1 MPIVRFTEFMADS
14 QEISRGV
21 VIGQPGANQL
31 LENNKEAFIASF
43 VQRSRFTTA
52 YASMSSAQFVDA
64 LNTNAGGVLTP
75 AERNQLV
82 SDLDSTTKTRAQVLR
97 TVAEDSDLNNTEKNR
112 AFVLMQ
118 YFGYLRR
125 NPNET
130 PDADYTGYDFWLT
143 KLLQFNGNFV
153 SAQMV
158 EAFIVSK

>member
-31 LENNKEAFIASF
+31 LESNKQAFIASF
-43 VQRSRFTTA
+43 VQRSRFTTV
-52 YASMSSAQFVDA
+52 YASMTSAQFVDA

-97 TVAEDSDLNNTEKNR
+97 TIAEDSDLNNAER
-112 AFVLMQ
+112 IGRLC
-118 YFGYLRR
+118 
-125 NPNET
+125 
-130 PDADYTGYDFWLT
+130 
-143 KLLQFNGNFV
+143 
-153 SAQMV
+153 
-158 EAFIVSK
+158 